1 MFLMFSFAA
10 QAWGNVDMA
19 SPCGGLIL
27 PINRQAWRV
36 TQAWGNVD
44 TASCEKLCGRWYDT
58 ERYLVFH
65 SLCQAWQ
72 LEYVPPLVFT
82 TSLDST
88 MDVRLVYIW
97 AVCGDATLGQ
107 RGSLDVGILVGNSA
121 SAKAG

>member
-44 TASCEKLCGRWYDT
+44 TASCAGGGMIQSD
-58 ERYLVFH
+58 
-65 SLCQAWQ
+65 
-72 LEYVPPLVFT
+72 
-82 TSLDST
+82 
-88 MDVRLVYIW
+88 IW
-97 AVCGDATLGQ
+97 SSILFA
-107 RGSLDVGILVGNSA
+107 RHGS
-121 SAKAG
+121 